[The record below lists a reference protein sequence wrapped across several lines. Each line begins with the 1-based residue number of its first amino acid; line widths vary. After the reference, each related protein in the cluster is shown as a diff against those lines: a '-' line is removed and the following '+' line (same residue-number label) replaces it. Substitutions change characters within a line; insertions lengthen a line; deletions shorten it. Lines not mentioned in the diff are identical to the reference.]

1 MREGLRIVA
10 FVLLILAFFVWA
22 GRAVT
27 DVSGE
32 GEGGPMVSGDVS
44 VEAGRVLFWGAGK
57 CSTCHAF
64 GSEGSAIRCPD
75 LGAGPGQDAP
85 IGVRADQRV
94 EGQDAIAY
102 LVESLYEPDVHVVEG
117 YPAGLMN
124 AVDRPPTSLS
134 DDQIT
139 SLVLYLVGNSGLAVP
154 DAAEVVRAQRPWAG
168 RDAGEA
174 VAGPALDLPRGDPL
188 VGREVYLVDAKCWSC
203 HAIEGLALPELEA
216 REDAIDGP
224 DLTSIGAIQTRDYLL
239 ESLIDPD
246 AVVVADP
253 VGVEP
258 GSKRS
263 YRTEDGSSRMPGFL
277 DALTFQQILDLA
289 AYLETL
295 TGPESVR

>member
-1 MREGLRIVA
+1 MKEGLRVVA

-44 VEAGRVLFWGAGK
+44 VEAGRALFWGAGK
-57 CSTCHAF
+57 CATCHAF

-75 LGAGPGQDAP
+75 LGAGGGQEATV
-85 IGVRADQRV
+85 GVRAATRV

-102 LVESLYEPDVHVVEG
+102 LVEALYDPDAHVVDG

-124 AVDRPPTSLS
+124 AVDRAPTSLS
-134 DDQIT
+134 EDAIT
-139 SLVLYLVGNSGLAVP
+139 SLVLYLVANSGLPTP
-154 DAAEVVRAQRPWAG
+154 DPAEVVRAQRPWAD
-168 RDAGEA
+168 RDEAA
-174 VAGPALDLPRGDPL
+174 VAGPTLDLPAGDAL
-188 VGREVYLVDAKCWSC
+188 VGREVYVHDAKCWSC
-203 HAIEGLALPELEA
+203 HAIEGLVLPELEA

-239 ESLIDPD
+239 ESLIEPD

-253 VGVEP
+253 MGVEP
-258 GSKRS
+258 GSRLS

-289 AYLETL
+289 AFLQTL
-295 TGPESVR
+295 TGPDADE

>member
-1 MREGLRIVA
+1 MKEGLRVVV

-32 GEGGPMVSGDVS
+32 GEGGPMVAGHLSA
-44 VEAGRVLFWGAGK
+44 EAGRALFWGAGK

-75 LGAGPGQDAP
+75 LGAGGGQDAP
-85 IGVRADQRV
+85 IGVRAATRV
-94 EGQDAIAY
+94 EGQGAIPY
-102 LVESLYEPDVHVVEG
+102 LVESLYEPDVHVAQG

-124 AVDRPPTSLS
+124 AVDRAPTALS

-139 SLVLYLVGNSGLAVP
+139 SLVLYLVENSGLPAP
-154 DAAEVVRAQRPWAG
+154 PPSEVIDAQRPWAG
-168 RDAGEA
+168 RSASA
-174 VAGPALDLPRGDPL
+174 VADGPSLDLPRGDAL
-188 VGREVYLVDAKCWSC
+188 VGREVYLTDAKCWSC
-203 HAIEGLALPELEA
+203 HAIEGLVLPELEA
-216 REDAIDGP
+216 REDAVDGP
-224 DLTSIGAIQTRDYLL
+224 ELTSIGAIQTRDYLL

-253 VGVEP
+253 MGVAP
-258 GSKRS
+258 GDKAS

-289 AYLETL
+289 AYLGTL
-295 TGPESVR
+295 TGPDAPE